1 MSKNLKICYYL
12 AAIGDP
18 YIEEKLNILE
28 HNLYILSKNKDIV
41 VDLAYNLYS
50 FENKEDNITT
60 DRIKHLLNNI
70 YSYKEKGIL
79 AELWLKNPITFENY
93 DYIIFILDDVK
104 LSDNFDI
111 ETIIQLKIK
120 HNLNIIS
127 PSIINSSHSYM
138 NTHPEDKFFS
148 ITGEIELYCYILSP
162 NDWEKYKS
170 TLYIENPWTW
180 GNNSILRF
188 HNISLGIDY
197 NSAANHVF
205 RFPSDTSKHMEGLQ
219 KLMRHNGFDNEYDFC
234 QKCPNFREYM

>member
-111 ETIIQLKIK
+111 ETIIQLKI
-120 HNLNIIS
+120 
-127 PSIINSSHSYM
+127 
-138 NTHPEDKFFS
+138 NT
-148 ITGEIELYCYILSP
+148 
-162 NDWEKYKS
+162 
-170 TLYIENPWTW
+170 
-180 GNNSILRF
+180 
-188 HNISLGIDY
+188 
-197 NSAANHVF
+197 
-205 RFPSDTSKHMEGLQ
+205 
-219 KLMRHNGFDNEYDFC
+219 
-234 QKCPNFREYM
+234 